1 MENWISV
8 YEYNRKEKDLIEW
21 LFKLL
26 EEEKIPYK
34 EELKENWFGYKK
46 PMYQQNIIIYVPA
59 EYKEKVEWF
68 LKEYNDPSNI
78 VYEDVEE
85 LKNISNEEEEQLKE
99 IKKGKIA
106 QKMLAWIPI
115 VMLLIAIMCGI
126 LSGLK

>member
-1 MENWISV
+1 MENWIGV

-46 PMYQQNIIIYVPA
+46 PMYQQNIIIYVP
-59 EYKEKVEWF
+59 EKYKEKVEWF
-68 LKEYNDPSNI
+68 LKEYNNPSNI
-78 VYEDVEE
+78 VYEDVAE
-85 LKNISNEEEEQLKE
+85 LKNISNEEEQVKE

-115 VMLLIAIMCGI
+115 VMVLITIMCGI